1 MNNIHYVKIPQ
12 DIWEIKQKFMF
23 GLTKRQLVCYGLG
36 IGLGFPMFFLL
47 KFTVGDLAIS
57 IVGMGL
63 VAMPFILCSFSFKN
77 GTTFDRYIKNMFR
90 FLRSPKKRTYQ
101 SEDMFSAI
109 ERQLEYDRLYKL
121 VDPENNRTIL
131 DYLNIYLNIAKNIFA
146 DFRKKVKRN
155 GIKS

>member
-12 DIWEIKQKFMF
+12 DIREIKQKFMF
-23 GLTKRQLVCYGLG
+23 GLTKRQLVCFGLG

-57 IVGMGL
+57 IIGMGL

-77 GTTFDRYIKNMFR
+77 GTTFDRYFKNMFR

-121 VDPENNRTIL
+121 VDPENNRTIF
-131 DYLNIYLNIAKNIFA
+131 DYLNIVKNNFA

-155 GIKS
+155 GNKS